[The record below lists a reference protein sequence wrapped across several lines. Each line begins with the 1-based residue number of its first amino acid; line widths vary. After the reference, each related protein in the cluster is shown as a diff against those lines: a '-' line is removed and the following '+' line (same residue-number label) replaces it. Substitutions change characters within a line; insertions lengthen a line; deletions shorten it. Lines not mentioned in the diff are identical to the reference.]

1 MLSSSFFYETIQYF
15 LIGFLLYHILIFRF
29 CVSKSTVARLMVS
42 DFCWICP
49 LIQHWY
55 EWLNVV
61 LLHKD
66 HLFPQLHSQHPSTNL
81 LHFWVHKLPIH
92 SRYKHW
98 DRMDV
103 FNCKRNKFVQIV
115 FCSQCLN
122 DFWLYWT
129 SGSTKMHLM
138 EATSGL
144 LQLLCQTCRLHYPSW
159 VYWLMSV
166 LQKLDDNSRCNVAY
180 KRFFLYNRLA
190 HGPVYTRTTD
200 DWLVEPRNTDDWL
213 VEPHCF
219 MFLQGLSALF
229 IHHLSN
235 LMHHSHFCLC
245 CKLNIFPRFDSQ
257 IETVFKLLHK
267 YLVIDLNE

>member
-15 LIGFLLYHILIFRF
+15 LIGFLLFHILIFRF
-29 CVSKSTVARLMVS
+29 CVSKSTVARSMVS

-49 LIQHWY
+49 LMQHWY

-103 FNCKRNKFVQIV
+103 FHCKRNKFVQIV

-122 DFWLYWT
+122 DFWLYWI

-138 EATSGL
+138 EVTSGL
-144 LQLLCQTCRLHYPSW
+144 LQLLCQTYRLHYPSS

-166 LQKLDDNSRCNVAY
+166 FQKLDDNSRCNVAY
-180 KRFFLYNRLA
+180 KRFFFVS
-190 HGPVYTRTTD
+190 PISSWTCVYSYHWWLIGRTT
-200 DWLVEPRNTDDWL
+200 
-213 VEPHCF
+213 
-219 MFLQGLSALF
+219 
-229 IHHLSN
+229 
-235 LMHHSHFCLC
+235 
-245 CKLNIFPRFDSQ
+245 
-257 IETVFKLLHK
+257 LLHVFASFFSVVHPSSVK
-267 YLVIDLNE
+267 LDASFTLLSLLQIKHFPTIWFTDRNGF